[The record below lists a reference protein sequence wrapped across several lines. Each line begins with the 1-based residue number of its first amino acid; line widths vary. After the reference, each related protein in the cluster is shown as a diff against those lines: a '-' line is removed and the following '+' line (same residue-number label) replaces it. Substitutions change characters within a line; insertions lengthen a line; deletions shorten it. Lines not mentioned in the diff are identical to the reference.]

1 VAVAVISF
9 IDRAQITLCAVGVL
23 QGESSADIDAPI
35 ERVWM
40 IAHDVAR
47 APEWQGGIRSVVGV
61 ERDAEDRILLADTEI
76 DGRVRAL
83 KSQVRFTYEAPTRLS
98 WEQTHG
104 DIKSVSGAWELE
116 DLGGGR
122 TRATYKLAV
131 DLGRLGLLIRG
142 PVLEVLRTSLAGA
155 RAGEL
160 KSEVERGR

>member
-1 VAVAVISF
+1 VAVISF

-40 IAHDVAR
+40 RVQDVAR
-47 APEWQGGIRSVVGV
+47 APEWQRGISAVIGV
-61 ERDAEDRILLADTEI
+61 QRDPEDRILLADTEI

-83 KSQVRFTYEAPTRLS
+83 RSQVRFTYAAPTRLS

-116 DLGGGR
+116 DLGAEG
-122 TRATYKLAV
+122 TRATYRLAV
-131 DLGRLGLLIRG
+131 DLGRLSLLIRG
-142 PVLEVLRTSLAGA
+142 PVLEVLRSQLVGA
-155 RAGEL
+155 RADEL
-160 KSEVERGR
+160 KAVIEADR

>member
-1 VAVAVISF
+1 VAVISF

-40 IAHDVAR
+40 LVHDVAR
-47 APEWQGGIRSVVGV
+47 APEWQRGIRSVIGV
-61 ERDAEDRILLADTEI
+61 ERDPEDRILLADTEI
-76 DGRVRAL
+76 DGRVRTL
-83 KSQVRFTYEAPTRLS
+83 RSQVRFSYAAPTRLS

-116 DLGGGR
+116 DLGAER
-122 TRATYKLAV
+122 TRATYRLAV
-131 DLGRLGLLIRG
+131 DLGRLGLVLRG
-142 PVLEVLRTSLAGA
+142 PVLDVLRSQLAGA

-160 KSEVERGR
+160 KSVIEGGS